1 MHDNITKTYKHGSE
15 DNISEINN
23 ELKHIVDK
31 LSTQHVA
38 GNRIECMRK
47 REAFIS
53 LKDPKENFE
62 NNPKC
67 RLINPAKIDP
77 GKISKLILDKVNTHL
92 RAILNVNQWR
102 NTKNVIEWFGNI
114 EQKSRHSFISFD
126 IVDFYPSISENLLDQ
141 ALSWASSLA
150 DISHENIPIIKH
162 ARKSLLFN
170 NGKPWIKNNN
180 SNLFDVTMG
189 SYDGAEIC
197 ELVGLFILNH
207 LGKSFWQGK
216 HRFIQRRR
224 FGNH

>member
-1 MHDNITKTYKHGSE
+1 MPNTF
-15 DNISEINN
+15 
-23 ELKHIVDK
+23 
-31 LSTQHVA
+31 
-38 GNRIECMRK
+38 K
-47 REAFIS
+47 RN
-53 LKDPKENFE
+53 KDHKENFE

-67 RLINPAKIDP
+67 RLINPAKSDS

-92 RAILNVNQWR
+92 RTILNVNQWR
-102 NTKNVIEWFGNI
+102 NTQNVIEWFGNI

-150 DISHENIPIIKH
+150 KISHENISIIKH

-207 LGKSFWQGK
+207 LGNSFWQGK
-216 HRFIQRRR
+216 TSAYTEMTVWQS
-224 FGNH
+224 